1 MTEHASRSAAS
12 FALALALAS
21 TPAAAQELWALCD
34 GPPPLGWAWCA
45 CELTSDGHKWVC
57 YDEWGTGIP
66 GLPPSTPED
75 NARSK
80 PFFLPSPLPQAGLNV
95 ITTDL
100 RATVGGAR
108 RLRVYRG
115 WDANGNH
122 IVETSERVEFCDAS
136 TLLGVGRVLEVSI
149 DETRL
154 GRVRVYFAVEDGG
167 LVVAEDLDGDGV
179 ARSPGELRV
188 ALGVGSLRTVPG
200 ANATVTMD
208 YRAFERI
215 ASSRRPS
222 GPSRLLGWE
231 AHDLCVYELEDLNG
245 DGDYADLLERR
256 NLFNAAAVL
265 QSANVYAPVRSGW
278 TLNADVAAGALPSAF
293 DTRRLTASLG
303 ALAYTEQ
310 PIAVN
315 PAGHAYYFASTLTDD
330 LTGTTRSGLIYR
342 GIDLGQDGD
351 VNDAGEVTLFYDP
364 RTASPIRYPIRRVLD
379 VVAEGLDFY
388 VLQDNGPLAGNG
400 RALPTCWRLR
410 DLNLDGDAM
419 DAGEAT
425 LVFTARKNDPL
436 PTELERVPSGLAPR
450 PAAVHYGWACAG
462 STGLPQQRTVGLPQ
476 ICNPT
481 PLLAGIANAPAS
493 VQAGL
498 LVGYSRETFG
508 SARSLP
514 LPLGAGGCWLLQSA
528 DLVLPGFT
536 SPTGTAQWS
545 FGAAPCDPLLA
556 GASIYTQAFA
566 LDPQGSAPLVLT
578 DAVWWYLDL

>member
-1 MTEHASRSAAS
+1 MIEITSRVATS
-12 FALALALAS
+12 FALFCALAQA
-21 TPAAAQELWALCD
+21 PIAAQELWALCD

-45 CELTSDGHKWVC
+45 CELTSDGRKWVC

-80 PFFLPSPLPQAGLNV
+80 PFFLPANLPQPGLNV

-108 RLRVYRG
+108 RLRVFRG

-122 IVETSERVEFCDAS
+122 IVETSERVEFCDAG

-179 ARSPGELRV
+179 AQSPGELRV
-188 ALGVGSLRTVPG
+188 ALGASSLRSVPG

-215 ASSRRPS
+215 ASSRRAS
-222 GPSRLLGWE
+222 GNARLLGWE
-231 AHDLCVYELEDLNG
+231 ANDLCVYELEDLNG
-245 DGDYADLLERR
+245 DGDYADLSERR

-265 QSANVYAPVRSGW
+265 QSANTYAPVRSGW
-278 TLNADVAAGALPSAF
+278 ELNADVATGVLPSAF

-303 ALAYTEQ
+303 AIAFTTQ

-342 GIDLGQDGD
+342 GIDSNADGD
-351 VNDAGEVTLFYDP
+351 VNDAGEVSLFYDP
-364 RTASPIRYPIRRVLD
+364 RRASSIRYPIRRVLD
-379 VVAEGLDFY
+379 VVADGLDFI
-388 VLQDNGPLAGNG
+388 VLQDNGPLAANN
-400 RALPTCWRLR
+400 RPLPTCWKLR

-425 LVFTARKNDPL
+425 LLFTARKNDPL
-436 PTELERVPSGLAPR
+436 PTELERVPSGLTPR
-450 PAAVHYGWACAG
+450 PAAVHYGWACGGNA
-462 STGLPQQRTVGLPQ
+462 GLPQQRTSGLPQ
-476 ICNPT
+476 ICSPT
-481 PLLAGIANAPAS
+481 PLLAGIANAPANA
-493 VQAGL
+493 QAGL
-498 LVGYSRETFG
+498 LMGYSRELLG
-508 SARSLP
+508 SARLLP
-514 LPLGAGGCWLLQSA
+514 LPLGFSGCWLLQSA
-528 DLVLPGFT
+528 EIALPGFT
-536 SPTGTAQWS
+536 SATGTAQWNL
-545 FGAAPCDPLLA
+545 GTVPCDPLLA
-556 GASIYTQAFA
+556 GAQIYTQAFA
-566 LDPQGSAPLVLT
+566 LDPQGSSPLVLT
-578 DAVWWYLDL
+578 DGVWWHVEL